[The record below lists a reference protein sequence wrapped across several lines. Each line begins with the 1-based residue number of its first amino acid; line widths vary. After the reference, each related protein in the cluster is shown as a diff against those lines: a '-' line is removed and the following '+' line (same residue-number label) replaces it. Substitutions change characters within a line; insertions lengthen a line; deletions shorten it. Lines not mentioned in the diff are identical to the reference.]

1 MAFLSETS
9 WKSLGSTRR
18 QEQHTGNSHA
28 KGPCDYI
35 TMGGMFTVLKVRDKI
50 GDDALTRSKDPGC
63 YDNPPGTFAMPAS
76 DQDVRRDGISL

>member
-1 MAFLSETS
+1 
-9 WKSLGSTRR
+9 
-18 QEQHTGNSHA
+18 
-28 KGPCDYI
+28 
-35 TMGGMFTVLKVRDKI
+35 MGGMFTVLKVRDKI